1 MYHVKIIKEYL
12 IGSKLVDGGVGGC
25 LGKMTPGEARSPG
38 PPGRSPFATWDKS
51 ILTVMGW
58 SVYFQRLSS
67 ILSLKSPLIFK

>member
-1 MYHVKIIKEYL
+1 MCHEKLIKKYL

-25 LGKMTPGEARSPG
+25 LGKMTPGEAKSPG
-38 PPGRSPFATWDKS
+38 PPGRSPFVTWDKS

>member
-1 MYHVKIIKEYL
+1 MPWKINKKYL

-25 LGKMTPGEARSPG
+25 LGKMTPGEAKSPG
-38 PPGRSPFATWDKS
+38 PPGRSPFVTWDKS

>member
-25 LGKMTPGEARSPG
+25 LGKMTPGEAKSPG
-38 PPGRSPFATWDKS
+38 PPGRSPFVTWDKS

-58 SVYFQRLSS
+58 SVYFQRLGS